1 MNAALVDTATAVA
14 HAGPWTEANRAL
26 IAAELGRLRLLLQ
39 RRVAWLRRHW
49 GGATAPDGFGWRITD
64 AEADRLL
71 AGAERTA
78 EAQFY
83 AGEACAGIARSLALA
98 GEEIEKRR
106 RAMQDAGAPAS
117 LDVIGHIFGLDEF
130 ERDVLLLA
138 LAPEFDGTFERLYA
152 YVQDDLSRRHATA
165 DLALSLLLG
174 EGDDPG
180 EARER
185 LGPHGALRRNR
196 LVVLDE
202 VSPSAA
208 VPNRPLRVE
217 ERVVEFVC
225 GVNRPDARVEHL
237 LEPAPPALLADADR
251 TIVAQMSDWLRAS
264 PAQLFGRSV
273 NLIGPADAR
282 QVHLARSVCD
292 AIGIGLARLDAGALL
307 ASAIDRRELIALIER
322 EAVLLNLAFYVE
334 PAPAPGEAATTL
346 VRELDHLRA
355 LTFIATQSGWRGS
368 RETLTLTVS
377 RPGAAERTE
386 LWHRALS
393 GAGLAYGQDAIAPVV
408 EQFDIG
414 ANDIAATV
422 AAAGVRAEMRGSRGA
437 VSAAELWAA
446 CRERVVPGLDE
457 LAQRVVPCYGW
468 DDIVLPPAA
477 ADQLREVADQVA
489 HRATV
494 YRNWGFGAK
503 LSRGQGISALFAGP
517 SGTGKTMAAEVLA
530 GALGLDLYRIDL
542 AGVVSKYIG
551 ETEKNLRRIFDAAE
565 AGGAVLFFDEADALF
580 GKRSEVKDSHDR
592 YANIEVNYLLQRM
605 EDYRG
610 LAILATNRTIGARS
624 SVPAAA
630 ALHHRVPV
638 SGSSPAAGDLAQAR
652 SRRDAA
658 VQGLD
663 FAWLARLEI
672 AGGSIRNIALA
683 SAFLA
688 AAEGTAIAMRHVIRA
703 ARREFV
709 KMERLVPDAEFA
721 PFEKAAAE

>member
-1 MNAALVDTATAVA
+1 MNAAVA
-14 HAGPWTEANRAL
+14 EIPAALPHAGSWTEANRAL
-26 IAAELGRLRLLLQ
+26 MAAELARLRLLLQ

-49 GGATAPDGFGWRITD
+49 GGVTAPDGFGWRITD

-83 AGEACAGIARSLALA
+83 AGEACAQVARSLALTSD
-98 GEEIEKRR
+98 EIMARR
-106 RAMQDAGAPAS
+106 RAMQDAGTPAS
-117 LDVIGHIFGLDEF
+117 LDVIGQIFGLNEF
-130 ERDVLLLA
+130 ERDVLLVA
-138 LAPEFDGTFERLYA
+138 LAPELDGTFERLYA
-152 YVQDDLSRRHATA
+152 YVQDDLGRRHATV

-174 EGDDPG
+174 AEDDPG

-202 VSPSAA
+202 VSPAA
-208 VPNRPLRVE
+208 ALPIRPLRVE
-217 ERVVEFVC
+217 ERVVEFMC
-225 GVNRPDARVEHL
+225 GVNRPDARVESL
-237 LEPAPPALLADADR
+237 LEPTAAALLADADR
-251 TIVAQMSDWLRAS
+251 TVVAQMADWLRAS
-264 PAQLFGRSV
+264 PAQLFGRAV
-273 NLIGPADAR
+273 NLIGPPGGR
-282 QVHLARSVCD
+282 QIHLARSVCD
-292 AIGIGLARLDAGALL
+292 AIGIGLARLDTGALL
-307 ASAIDRRELIALIER
+307 ASPVDRRELLGLIER
-322 EAVLLNLAFYVE
+322 EAALLNLAFYVE
-334 PAPAPGEAATTL
+334 RTPAAGEAATL
-346 VRELDHLRA
+346 PRELDHLRA
-355 LTFIATQSGWRGS
+355 LTFVATQSGWRAS
-368 RETLTLTVS
+368 RESLTITVP

-386 LWHRALS
+386 LWHRALN
-393 GAGLAYGQDAIAPVV
+393 GAGLAYGDDAIAPVV

-414 ANDIAATV
+414 ASDIAATV
-422 AAAGVRAEMRGSRGA
+422 AAAGASAAMRGGTGA

-468 DDIVLPPAA
+468 DDIVLPPDAA
-477 ADQLREVADQVA
+477 EQLRDIADQVA

-494 YRNWGFGAK
+494 YRSWGFGAK

-517 SGTGKTMAAEVLA
+517 SGTGKTMAAEILA
-530 GALGLDLYRIDL
+530 GALALDLYRIDL

-551 ETEKNLRRIFDAAE
+551 ETEKNLRRIFDTAE

-605 EDYRG
+605 EDFRG
-610 LAILATNRTIGARS
+610 LAILATNRRSALDSAFTRRLRFIVEFPFPSARQRLEIWRKVFPS
-624 SVPAAA
+624 
-630 ALHHRVPV
+630 
-638 SGSSPAAGDLAQAR
+638 
-652 SRRDAA
+652 DAA
-658 VQGLD
+658 VQGVD

-672 AGGSIRNIALA
+672 AGGGIRNIALA
-683 SAFLA
+683 AAFLA
-688 AAEGTAIAMRHVIRA
+688 AAEGVTIAMRHVIRA

>member
-1 MNAALVDTATAVA
+1 MNAAVA
-14 HAGPWTEANRAL
+14 EIPAALPHAGSWTEANRAL
-26 IAAELGRLRLLLQ
+26 MAAELARLRLLLQ

-49 GGATAPDGFGWRITD
+49 GGVTAPDGFGWRITD

-83 AGEACAGIARSLALA
+83 AGEACAQVARSLALTSD
-98 GEEIEKRR
+98 EIMARR
-106 RAMQDAGAPAS
+106 RAMQDAGTPAS
-117 LDVIGHIFGLDEF
+117 LDVIGQIFGLNEF
-130 ERDVLLLA
+130 ERDVLLVA
-138 LAPEFDGTFERLYA
+138 LAPELDGTFERLYA
-152 YVQDDLSRRHATA
+152 YVQDDLGRRYATV

-174 EGDDPG
+174 AEDDPG

-202 VSPSAA
+202 VSPAA
-208 VPNRPLRVE
+208 ALPIRPLRVE
-217 ERVVEFVC
+217 ERVVEFMC
-225 GVNRPDARVEHL
+225 GVNRPDARVESL
-237 LEPAPPALLADADR
+237 LEPTAAALLADADR
-251 TIVAQMSDWLRAS
+251 TVVAQMADWLRAS
-264 PAQLFGRSV
+264 PAQLFGRAV
-273 NLIGPADAR
+273 NLIGPPGGR
-282 QVHLARSVCD
+282 QIHLARSVCD
-292 AIGIGLARLDAGALL
+292 AIGIGLARLDTGALL
-307 ASAIDRRELIALIER
+307 ASPVDRRELLGLIER
-322 EAVLLNLAFYVE
+322 EAALLNLAFYVE
-334 PAPAPGEAATTL
+334 RTPAAGEAATL
-346 VRELDHLRA
+346 PRELDHLRA
-355 LTFIATQSGWRGS
+355 LTFVATQSGWRAS
-368 RETLTLTVS
+368 RETLTIAVPRS
-377 RPGAAERTE
+377 GAAERTE
-386 LWHRALS
+386 LWRRALS
-393 GAGLAYGQDAIAPVV
+393 GAGVAYGDDAIAPVV

-414 ANDIAATV
+414 ASDIAATV
-422 AAAGVRAEMRGSRGA
+422 AAAGARAAMRGGAGA

-468 DDIVLPPAA
+468 DDIVLPPDAA
-477 ADQLREVADQVA
+477 EQLRDIADQVA

-494 YRNWGFGAK
+494 YRSWGFGAK

-517 SGTGKTMAAEVLA
+517 SGTGKTMAAEILA
-530 GALGLDLYRIDL
+530 GALALDLYRIDL

-605 EDYRG
+605 EDFRG
-610 LAILATNRTIGARS
+610 LAILATNRRSALDSAFTRRLRFIVEFPFPSARQRLEIWRKVFPS
-624 SVPAAA
+624 
-630 ALHHRVPV
+630 
-638 SGSSPAAGDLAQAR
+638 
-652 SRRDAA
+652 DAA
-658 VQGLD
+658 VQGVD

-672 AGGSIRNIALA
+672 AGGGIRNIALA
-683 SAFLA
+683 AAFLA
-688 AAEGTAIAMRHVIRA
+688 AAEGVTIAMRHVIRA